1 MNYSTL
7 LKNIYNIDNID
18 NIVYSIITP
27 VYNQADIIVKNIN
40 SYINNTDDN
49 FEIIIILDS
58 CSDNTKENLLKF
70 IKTFKS
76 DKQNFIQILIIET
89 IKPLFET
96 KCDNIGFKLAQ
107 GKYLLEIQADMEMTQ
122 FGYNKHLTKPFN
134 ILPNVIAV
142 SGRCA
147 HNLFRGGGIGK
158 LGRLIEINID
168 QLKIERNVFYTYE
181 TCNRGPLLLEK
192 EKVKELNY
200 LDEENYFLDNSDHDL
215 MARAYI
221 LKKYICGYV
230 PIDFNAPIEDGSTR
244 KQKDEKNTIAFNEYI
259 NKIDKSYINKYKK
272 NWVGLEPKKYNI

>member
-7 LKNIYNIDNID
+7 LKNIYNID

-76 DKQNFIQILIIET
+76 DKQNFIQIQIIET

-134 ILPNVIAV
+134 VLHNVIAV

-147 HNLFRGGGIGK
+147 HNLYISGGVGK